1 MPWWGLGRGREDIFC
16 VYTKTK
22 HHIMHVCAHTK
33 HPLQQG
39 VDKPELPWLPGTRNY
54 TASAWQCKWYSAKP
68 QHLQFSGSEQ
78 YPGFQA
84 SIQYATRW
92 ATSSQ
97 KYWLACKTLSVAK
110 HTHLSPLQQ
119 VLLLTTGVLSSLLTL
134 QTSPWEL
141 VFSEGH
147 FRSGSPGLLLTRKLA
162 SFLFWM

>member
-1 MPWWGLGRGREDIFC
+1 MPWWGLVGGWNIFY

-22 HHIMHVCAHTK
+22 HHIMHVRARTK
-33 HPLQQG
+33 HALQQG
-39 VDKPELPWLPGTRNY
+39 VDKHELSQLPGTRNY
-54 TASAWQCKWYSAKP
+54 TASARLRKWHSAKP

-84 SIQYATRW
+84 SRQPATRW

-97 KYWLACKTLSVAK
+97 KYWLACKTLPVAK
-110 HTHLSPLQQ
+110 HTHLPPLQQ
-119 VLLLTTGVLSSLLTL
+119 ALLSTTEVLSPLLTL

-147 FRSGSPGLLLTRKLA
+147 FRSGSPGLLPTRKLA
-162 SFLFWM
+162 WLLFWM